1 MKNLF
6 QNLKEKLSRSMEG
19 RYGMDELSMV
29 LNTVIIVLIFL
40 GYIPHMQWLAIVT
53 WLVLIWSVYRSMSR
67 NITKRREE
75 LNKYY
80 AVKKKITDKFSLWKT
95 IWKER
100 KTHVFFKCKNCGAV
114 LRVPKGRGEIVVTC
128 PKCKSKIDKK
138 T

>member
-1 MKNLF
+1 MKKLF
-6 QNLKEKLSRSMEG
+6 QNIKEKLSRSMEG
-19 RYGMDELSMV
+19 RYGADELSMV
-29 LNTVIIVLIFL
+29 LNTAAVILMFL
-40 GYIPHMQWLAIVT
+40 GYMPHMQWLSIMT
-53 WLVLIWSVYRSMSR
+53 WIVLIWSVYRTLSR

-80 AVKKKITDKFSLWKT
+80 GIKKKITDKFSLWKVM
-95 IWKER
+95 WQER

>member
-6 QNLKEKLSRSMEG
+6 QNLKVKLSRSMEG

-40 GYIPHMQWLAIVT
+40 GYIPHMQWLVIVT

-114 LRVPKGRGEIVVTC
+114 LRVPKGCGEIVVTC

>member
-6 QNLKEKLSRSMEG
+6 GNLKEKLSRSMEG

-40 GYIPHMQWLAIVT
+40 GYIPHMQWLVIVT

-114 LRVPKGRGEIVVTC
+114 LRVPKGCGEIVVTC

>member
-1 MKNLF
+1 
-6 QNLKEKLSRSMEG
+6 MEG
-19 RYGMDELSMV
+19 RYGADELSMV
-29 LNTVIIVLIFL
+29 LNTAAVILMFL
-40 GYIPHMQWLAIVT
+40 GYMPHMQWLSIMT
-53 WLVLIWSVYRSMSR
+53 WIVLIWSVYRTLSR

-80 AVKKKITDKFSLWKT
+80 GIKKKITDKFSLWKVM
-95 IWKER
+95 WQER

-128 PKCKSKIDKK
+128 PKCQSKIDKK

>member
-40 GYIPHMQWLAIVT
+40 GYIPHMQWLVIVT